1 MFTLRMM
8 MMMMIILF
16 FLVWICLVIS
26 CCAFF
31 PVLLIFVSIKRSAVK
46 TICEVTWT
54 VSGWGIVNLSP
65 LTHSPHCRLVYL
77 RQMEIS
83 LSNQIVILDEAHNI
97 EDSSRE
103 AASFSVSQSQL
114 LDAMQDLETI
124 GVLIFPPN
132 SYKLSVTIYI
142 LISYISSVTF

>member
-1 MFTLRMM
+1 
-8 MMMMIILF
+8 
-16 FLVWICLVIS
+16 
-26 CCAFF
+26 
-31 PVLLIFVSIKRSAVK
+31 
-46 TICEVTWT
+46 
-54 VSGWGIVNLSP
+54 
-65 LTHSPHCRLVYL
+65 
-77 RQMEIS
+77 MEIS

-132 SYKLSVTIYI
+132 SYELSVTIYN
-142 LISYISSVTF
+142 LISYASSVTF